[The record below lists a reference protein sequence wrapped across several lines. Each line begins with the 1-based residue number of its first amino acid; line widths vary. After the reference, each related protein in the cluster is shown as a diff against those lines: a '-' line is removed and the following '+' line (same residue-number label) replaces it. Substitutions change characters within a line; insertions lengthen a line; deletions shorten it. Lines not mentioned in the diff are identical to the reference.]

1 MATNKTKFA
10 NVALS
15 DTFETWRVQTNQL
28 LASLSSNTITT
39 ANTTYGNGLPRAV
52 STGFAQL
59 FGDFSANQFF
69 ANGAIRGG
77 TKSRPRE
84 LSIST
89 NTFFEGAQIRVKGNS
104 RLQANVNVFGNT
116 VVGNVVM
123 RIPAAGKVNT
133 LHGSNNFVNNVILK
147 SYSEALSNTTIAA
160 NSTGNTTYTMNLGR
174 SLIHN
179 LTLNSN
185 VNLNVANAV
194 PGVATSFT
202 LITTQGSTPGH
213 NIWFGGNSTQNFL
226 FTDGNKPT
234 LSSTAAGVDVITFF
248 TFDGGQNIYGS
259 HSILNASANNS

>member
-1 MATNKTKFA
+1 MATNKTQYA
-10 NVALS
+10 NVALT
-15 DTFETWRVQTNQL
+15 DTFETWRTKTNDL
-28 LASLSSNTITT
+28 LASQSANTITT

-52 STGFAQL
+52 TTGFAQL

-69 ANGAIRGG
+69 ANGSIRGG

-84 LSIST
+84 LNVST

-123 RIPAAGKVNT
+123 RPASAGKVNT
-133 LHGSNNFVNNVILK
+133 LHGGNNTVNNVILK
-147 SYSEALSNTTIAA
+147 SYTETLSNTTIAA
-160 NSTGNTTYTMNLGR
+160 NPASNTTFTMNLGR

-179 LTLNSN
+179 LTLNAN
-185 VNLNVANAV
+185 INLNVANAK

-202 LITTQGSTPGH
+202 LVAIQGSTADRQ
-213 NIWFGGNSTQNFL
+213 IWFGGNSTQNFL

-234 LSSTAAGVDVITFF
+234 LSSTAGGVDVITFF

>member
-1 MATNKTKFA
+1 MATNKTQYA
-10 NVALS
+10 NVALT
-15 DTFETWRVQTNQL
+15 DTFETWRTKTNDL
-28 LASLSSNTITT
+28 LASQSANTITT

-52 STGFAQL
+52 TTGFAQL

-69 ANGAIRGG
+69 ANGSIRGG
-77 TKSRPRE
+77 TKARPRE
-84 LSIST
+84 LSVGT

-116 VVGNVVM
+116 MVGNVVM
-123 RIPAAGKVNT
+123 RPAAAGKVNT
-133 LHGSNNFVNNVILK
+133 LHGGNNTVNNVILK
-147 SYSEALSNTTIAA
+147 SYTETLSNTTIAA
-160 NSTGNTTYTMNLGR
+160 NPASNTTFTMNLGR

-179 LTLNSN
+179 LTLNAN
-185 VNLNVANAV
+185 INLNVANAK

-202 LITTQGSTPGH
+202 LVAIQGSTP
-213 NIWFGGNSTQNFL
+213 NRQIWFGGNSTQNFL

-234 LSSTAAGVDVITFF
+234 LSSTAGGVDVITFF

>member
-1 MATNKTKFA
+1 MATNKTQYA
-10 NVALS
+10 NVALT
-15 DTFETWRVQTNQL
+15 DTFETWRTKTNDL
-28 LASLSSNTITT
+28 LASQSANTITT

-52 STGFAQL
+52 TTGFAQL

-69 ANGAIRGG
+69 ANGSIRGG
-77 TKSRPRE
+77 TKARPRE
-84 LSIST
+84 LNIST

-123 RIPAAGKVNT
+123 RPAAAGKVNT
-133 LHGSNNFVNNVILK
+133 LHGGNNTVNNVILK
-147 SYSEALSNTTIAA
+147 SYTETLSNTTIAA
-160 NSTGNTTYTMNLGR
+160 NPASNTTFTMNLGR

-179 LTLNSN
+179 LTLNAN
-185 VNLNVANAV
+185 INLNVANAK

-202 LITTQGSTPGH
+202 LVAIQGSTADRQ
-213 NIWFGGNSTQNFL
+213 IWFGGNSTQNFL

-234 LSSTAAGVDVITFF
+234 LSSTAGGVDVITFF

>member
-1 MATNKTKFA
+1 MATDKTKFA
-10 NVALS
+10 NVALT
-15 DTFETWRVQTNQL
+15 DTFETWRTKTNDV
-28 LASLSSNTITT
+28 LATVSANTITT
-39 ANTTYGNGLPRAV
+39 ANTLFANGLPKAV
-52 STGFAQL
+52 TTGFGQL
-59 FGDFSANQFF
+59 FGDLSANTFF
-69 ANGAIRGG
+69 ANGSIRGG
-77 TKSRPRE
+77 TKARLKD
-84 LSIST
+84 LSIGT
-89 NTFFEGAQIRVKGNS
+89 NAYFEGAQIRVKGNS

-123 RIPAAGKVNT
+123 RIPAAGKVTT

-160 NSTGNTTYTMNLGR
+160 NSQGNTTYTMNLGR

-185 VNLNVANAV
+185 VNLNVANAT

-202 LITTQGSTPGH
+202 LVAVQGSVA
-213 NIWFGGNSTQNFL
+213 NKQIYFGGNSTQNFL

-234 LSSTAAGVDVITFF
+234 LSSLVGGVDVITFF